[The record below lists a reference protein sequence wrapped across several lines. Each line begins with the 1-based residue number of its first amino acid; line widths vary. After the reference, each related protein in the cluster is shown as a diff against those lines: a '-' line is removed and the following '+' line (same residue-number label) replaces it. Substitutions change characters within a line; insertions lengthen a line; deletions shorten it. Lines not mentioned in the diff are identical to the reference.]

1 MREVQGMEGR
11 ERSAARGYQR
21 VQAAGLR
28 AASKITSEQEGKAL
42 TPKEY
47 LQQYRYAV
55 KRARAALDHLHEL
68 ESMATRIT
76 PIYGGEGGGQHQSGD
91 EKLCNAVDKIIEAK
105 NRVSDE
111 LEMLEATERDV
122 VKTIDSITDKT
133 LSTLLYERYINDKTF
148 ERIAVELNYSWRQ
161 TIRLHGTA
169 LMAVKNVIE
178 CHT

>member
-1 MREVQGMEGR
+1 M
-11 ERSAARGYQR
+11 
-21 VQAAGLR
+21 
-28 AASKITSEQEGKAL
+28 

-47 LQQYRYAV
+47 LQQYQYSV

-68 ESMATRIT
+68 QSMATRIT
-76 PIYGGEGGGQHQSGD
+76 PLYGGEGGSGQHQSGD
-91 EKLCNAVDKIIEAK
+91 EKMQNAVDKIIEAK

-111 LEMLEATERDV
+111 LEMLEATEREV
-122 VKTIDSITDKT
+122 VKTIDSVENKT
-133 LSTLLYERYINDKTF
+133 LRTLLYERYINDKTF
-148 ERIAVELNYSWRQ
+148 ERIAVEMNYSWRQ